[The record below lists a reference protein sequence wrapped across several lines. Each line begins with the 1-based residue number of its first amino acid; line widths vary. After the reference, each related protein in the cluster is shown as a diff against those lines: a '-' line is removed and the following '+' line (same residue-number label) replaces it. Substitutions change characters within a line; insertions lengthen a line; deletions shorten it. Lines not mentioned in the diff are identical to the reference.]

1 MLSICAL
8 CCGYLIIWTRIK
20 LSKEW
25 NIIKYCL
32 IARKCCAISFFGWWM
47 HGMLIH
53 SNNEFFSKWMKNY
66 YFNLIQTDFDW
77 LRHLIT
83 LTLITSFNK
92 TPLFNNSLIIH
103 SFVHSINIIPADLW
117 SYQLFFFVLHYLSQ
131 AKKTHLNTIYKQ
143 FNWNYCWH
151 SIMTEQMPLL
161 TRII

>member
-32 IARKCCAISFFGWWM
+32 IARKCCAISFFGGWI

-103 SFVHSINIIPADLW
+103 SFVHSINIIPTDLW
-117 SYQLFFFVLHYLSQ
+117 SYQLFFFCFTLLVAGTEDTLEHNIQ
-131 AKKTHLNTIYKQ
+131 TI
-143 FNWNYCWH
+143 
-151 SIMTEQMPLL
+151 
-161 TRII
+161 